1 MKKPIDSE
9 NNAEKF
15 LLAKRPSRSEQNFTE
30 LLTFD
35 NLFMVQRR
43 GKWSKPGK
51 GRNINNRARSVF
63 KVLLLVH
70 EAGGERH
77 KTRAEEEESKLS
89 SQSFNLEAEK
99 ISSFSP
105 SMVSSRANQIYCSLL
120 IVYILCYAVYVCSK
134 YATLASLRLLSAL
147 TALIITLVSPGKK
160 INQWETW
167 HNVA

>member
-1 MKKPIDSE
+1 MRRNFYWRNDLRGVSKTSPSSLLLITYLWSREEE
-9 NNAEKF
+9 NDRNRE
-15 LLAKRPSRSEQNFTE
+15 
-30 LLTFD
+30 
-35 NLFMVQRR
+35 
-43 GKWSKPGK
+43 K

-120 IVYILCYAVYVCSK
+120 IVYTLCYAVYVCSK